1 MKPLKT
7 EPIDA
12 DDHHMTLEL
21 FLERCDAGD
30 FIDYDGFGHYA
41 TETEL
46 FSSELVYPSDVL
58 KKNYK
63 PKPQFTHV
71 VWYNK

>member
-12 DDHHMTLEL
+12 DDQHMTLEH
-21 FLERCDAGD
+21 FRERCEDGS

-46 FSSELVYPSDVL
+46 FSSEFVYPSDVL